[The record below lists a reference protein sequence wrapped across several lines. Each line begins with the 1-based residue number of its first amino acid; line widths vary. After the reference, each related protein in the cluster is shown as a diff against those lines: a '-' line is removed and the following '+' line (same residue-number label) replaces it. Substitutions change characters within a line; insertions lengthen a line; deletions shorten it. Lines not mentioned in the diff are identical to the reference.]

1 MRSIRF
7 KQLLGLN
14 LALAGALAGFW
25 ILTPAGAQPMNPA
38 IGRGRGEYL
47 MIASGVPGSNAN
59 NVQVL
64 DVSNQELLTFRFD
77 QGRRAYIVA
86 GFRNLGSDRNLSGG
100 R

>member
-1 MRSIRF
+1 MRQLRT
-7 KQLLGLN
+7 KQLVGLN

-25 ILTPAGAQPMNPA
+25 LLSPAGAQPNNPMM
-38 IGRGRGEYL
+38 GRGRGEYL
-47 MIASGVPGSNAN
+47 MIASGIPGSNAN

-77 QGRRAYIVA
+77 QGRRAYVVA
-86 GFRNLGSDRNLSGG
+86 GYRSLGSDRNVSGG

>member
-1 MRSIRF
+1 MRSIRLR
-7 KQLLGLN
+7 QLVGLN
-14 LALAGALAGFW
+14 LALAGSLAGFW
-25 ILTPAGAQPMNPA
+25 ILTPAGAQPTNPA

-86 GFRNLGSDRNLSGG
+86 GYRNLGSDRNQSGG